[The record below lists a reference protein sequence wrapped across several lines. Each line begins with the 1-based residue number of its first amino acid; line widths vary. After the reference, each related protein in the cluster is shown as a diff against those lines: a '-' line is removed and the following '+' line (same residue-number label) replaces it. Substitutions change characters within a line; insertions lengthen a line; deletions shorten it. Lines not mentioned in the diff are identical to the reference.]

1 MGLERFGE
9 MLKSELASKFPKFE
23 VLVHGDP
30 AGMREMRSMRLQLLI
45 I

>member
-9 MLKSELASKFPKFE
+9 MLKTELASKFPKFD

-30 AGMREMRSMRLQLLI
+30 AGMKRDEI
-45 I
+45 YEVTNF